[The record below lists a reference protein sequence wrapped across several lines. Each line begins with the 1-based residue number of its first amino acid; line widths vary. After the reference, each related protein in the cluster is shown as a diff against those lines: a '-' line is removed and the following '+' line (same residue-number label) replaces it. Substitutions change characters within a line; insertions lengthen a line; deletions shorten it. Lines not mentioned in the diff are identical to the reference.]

1 MFIRI
6 STDSPTLMKPANKMT
21 SPPSGG
27 NKLQDILYAL
37 FKHKWKII
45 IPTLLGLGAAG
56 GLYYYYSKSPT
67 YQTHAKLM
75 VRYVVERRE
84 ADPNAPVPKA
94 GSVMMD
100 AEHQILTSF
109 DVAKDAAEAM
119 GPEKVLP
126 DHPGEPTV
134 TEAGVWISMHLAAE
148 AKRGSNV
155 ILIKYR
161 DSDPQKAV
169 DILDQVI
176 QSYFVRH
183 LEIHRSTGAF
193 DQVRVQAEQ
202 ARSALRV
209 IEDQINTLKSKSGV
223 LSVDATITEF
233 ETRRQQYR
241 SFLME
246 AEAALAQQ
254 RAKVATLTNSA
265 PTRDEADQADAG
277 DGDSSAEAVDPAQAA
292 EDEQTRREM
301 AEALFEFQGLASR
314 LALLRQERDRMLVQR
329 PATHPMIQSLNG
341 QIAQVRRQS
350 LDLTERYP
358 EFAGRGTEEGQSM
371 GPATTIE
378 EERALEAALEAKV
391 KSIRDEV
398 GMVESQVENLSKL
411 GFQLGDLERRRE
423 MQEQK
428 YRYYQTSL
436 EKAEVDERLDPSKI
450 PNISIVENP
459 SNPVRSLG
467 EATMI
472 IISGVAASGLVLGLG
487 SAFLIEF
494 VLRRRV
500 TKPGDIRN
508 RLQLPLLMSI
518 PYIRS
523 RDAIG
528 KLTGP
533 AAEVG
538 LIGDS
543 EDPLSPSPGRL
554 VGAKSGKKARKR
566 EEKEH
571 FITPFARAIHDRI
584 IFNFEINNITHKP
597 KLVAF
602 AGLTAGAGTS
612 TVAAGVAKAFSEEGN
627 RKVLLVDLDPS
638 AKGAQA
644 NGHPTDSLRR
654 AIEHS
659 HGGDFLRNR
668 KSLHFA
674 SAPTRRNG
682 NGNAA
687 LAPLALQE
695 IMPHLEASDYD
706 YIIFDMPH
714 VDSTSPTLAMAGFM
728 DKVLLVVDGE
738 STTPENLRW
747 AYSELERGRADV
759 SCIFNK
765 AKNHAPRWVL
775 DEA

>member
-1 MFIRI
+1 
-6 STDSPTLMKPANKMT
+6 MKADKTT
-21 SPPSGG
+21 SPPRGG
-27 NKLQDILYAL
+27 SKLQDILYAL
-37 FKHKWKII
+37 FRHKWKII
-45 IPTLLGLGAAG
+45 IPTLMGLGAAG
-56 GLYYYYSKSPT
+56 GLYHYYSQSPT

-75 VRYVVERRE
+75 IRYVVERRE
-84 ADPNAPVPKA
+84 ADPSAPDPKA

-100 AEHQILTSF
+100 SEQQILTSF

-119 GPEKVLP
+119 GAEKVLP
-126 DHPGEPTV
+126 NHPGVPSV
-134 TEAGVWISMHLAAE
+134 TEAGVWIAMNLAAE

-155 ILIKYR
+155 ILVTYR
-161 DSDPQKAV
+161 DSDPQRAL
-169 DILDQVI
+169 DTLDQVI
-176 QSYFVRH
+176 QSYFARH

-233 ETRRQQYR
+233 EARRQQYR

-246 AEAALAQQ
+246 AEAVLAQQ
-254 RAKVATLTNSA
+254 RAKVAALTNTA
-265 PTRDEADQADAG
+265 PTHDAAELADSPAA
-277 DGDSSAEAVDPAQAA
+277 AVDPAKAA
-292 EDEQTRREM
+292 DDEKSRRET
-301 AEALFEFQGLASR
+301 AEALFEYQGLASR
-314 LALLRQERDRMLVQR
+314 LAMLRQERDRMLVQR

-341 QIAQVRRQS
+341 QIAQVQRQS
-350 LDLTERYP
+350 LDLTGRYP
-358 EFAGRGTEEGQSM
+358 EFAGRGTEEGQPI
-371 GPATTIE
+371 GHATTIE
-378 EERALEAALEAKV
+378 EERALEAAVEAKV

-398 GMVESQVENLSKL
+398 TTIEGQVENLSKL

-450 PNISIVENP
+450 PNISIVESP
-459 SNPVRSLG
+459 SNPVKSLA
-467 EATMI
+467 ESTMI
-472 IISGVAASGLVLGLG
+472 IIGSVAASGLVLGLAM
-487 SAFLIEF
+487 AFLVEF

-508 RLQLPLLMSI
+508 RLQLPLLMTI

-523 RDAIG
+523 RDAIE
-528 KLTGP
+528 KLTGS

-543 EDPLSPSPGRL
+543 EDPLSPSPGVLARP
-554 VGAKSGKKARKR
+554 VEKKKDGKRH
-566 EEKEH
+566 EKEH
-571 FITPFARAIHDRI
+571 FIAPFARAIHDRI
-584 IFNFEINNITHKP
+584 IFNFEINNLTHKP

-602 AGLTAGAGTS
+602 AGLTAGAGAS

-627 RKVLLVDLDPS
+627 RKILLVDLNPS
-638 AKGAQA
+638 AKGSLS
-644 NGHPTDSLRR
+644 NGHPADSLLR
-654 AIEHS
+654 AIEYSRH
-659 HGGDFLRNR
+659 GDFLRNR
-668 KSLHFA
+668 KALHFA
-674 SAPTRRNG
+674 SAPTRRNC

-687 LAPLALQE
+687 LAPIALQE
-695 IMPHLEASDYD
+695 IMPMLQASEFD
-706 YIIFDMPH
+706 YIIFDMPP
-714 VDSTSPTLAMAGFM
+714 VDSTSPTLTMAGFM

>member
-1 MFIRI
+1 
-6 STDSPTLMKPANKMT
+6 MKQSNNIP
-21 SPPSGG
+21 SPPKGG
-27 NKLQDILYAL
+27 VKLKDILYAL
-37 FKHKWKII
+37 FKHKWKIFVL
-45 IPTLLGLGAAG
+45 TLLGLGAAG
-56 GLYYYYSKSPT
+56 ALYHHYSQSPT

-100 AEHQILTSF
+100 SEQQILTSF
-109 DVAKDAAEAM
+109 DVARDAAEAM
-119 GPEKVLP
+119 GPDKVLP
-126 DHPGEPTV
+126 DYPGEPSV
-134 TEAGVWISMHLAAE
+134 SEAGARISMNLAAE

-155 ILIKYR
+155 ILIIYR
-161 DSDPQKAV
+161 DSDPQRAV
-169 DILDQVI
+169 DILHHVI
-176 QSYFVRH
+176 QSYFARH
-183 LEIHRSTGAF
+183 MEIHRSTGAF

-223 LSVDATITEF
+223 LSIDATMTEF
-233 ETRRQQYR
+233 ETRRQAYR
-241 SFLME
+241 SYLME
-246 AEAALAQQ
+246 AEAVLAQQ
-254 RAKVATLTNSA
+254 RAKVAALTNSA
-265 PTRDEADQADAG
+265 PTRDEADLADAG
-277 DGDSSAEAVDPAQAA
+277 NSPEEAIDPAQAA
-292 EDEQTRREM
+292 EDERLRREM
-301 AEALFEFQGLASR
+301 AEAMFEYQGLASR
-314 LALLRQERDRMLVQR
+314 LSMLRQERDRMLVQR

-358 EFAGRGTEEGQSM
+358 EFVGRGTDEGQPN
-371 GPATTIE
+371 GPATTIG

-398 GMVESQVENLSKL
+398 AMIEGQVENISKL

-450 PNISIVENP
+450 PNISIVESP
-459 SNPVRSLG
+459 SNPARSLG

-472 IISGVAASGLVLGLG
+472 IIAGVAASGLVLGLG
-487 SAFLIEF
+487 TALMIEF
-494 VLRRRV
+494 VVRRRIS
-500 TKPGDIRN
+500 KPGDIRN
-508 RLQLPLLMSI
+508 RLQLPLMMTI

-523 RDAIG
+523 RDSIG
-528 KLTGP
+528 KLTGSP
-533 AAEVG
+533 ADVG
-538 LIGDS
+538 LIEDS
-543 EDPLSPSPGRL
+543 EEPLLPAPMSN
-554 VGAKSGKKARKR
+554 AKKAGKCQ
-566 EEKEH
+566 EKEH

-584 IFNFEINNITHKP
+584 IFNFEINNLTHKP

-602 AGLTAGAGTS
+602 AGLTAKAGTS

-627 RKVLLVDLDPS
+627 RKVLLVDLNPS
-638 AKGAQA
+638 AKGRQIG
-644 NGHPTDSLRR
+644 GHPADSLHR

-659 HGGDFLRNR
+659 QGGDFLQNRRN
-668 KSLHFA
+668 LHFA
-674 SAPTRRNG
+674 SASTRHNG
-682 NGNAA
+682 SGNAA
-687 LAPLALQE
+687 LAPIALQE
-695 IMPHLEASDYD
+695 IMPQLQASDYD

-714 VDSTSPTLAMAGFM
+714 VNSTSPTLAMAGFM

-765 AKNHAPRWVL
+765 ARNHAPRWVL
-775 DEA
+775 DDA